1 MSFGESKDIKSILV
15 VCWAN
20 FCRSPVAEFILKHKS
35 GDSLKVSSAGI
46 MPMSLPNFDKRS
58 QNFLEKNN
66 IQFGLHL
73 PKKVTNNLID
83 EHDIILA
90 FDPIILS
97 ELNKNF
103 PKQSSKYKIF
113 NYKNKSLFIS
123 DPFKYNLEQYD
134 LVMNNI
140 MALSDLILKDIEE
153 I

>member
-1 MSFGESKDIKSILV
+1 MSFGESKDINSILV

-20 FCRSPVAEFILKHKS
+20 FCRSPVAEFILKHKT
-35 GDSLKVSSAGI
+35 DNALKISSAGI

-58 QNFLEKNN
+58 QYFLEKNN

-73 PKKVTNNLID
+73 PKKVSNKLID
-83 EHDIILA
+83 EHDVVLA
-90 FDPIILS
+90 FDPIILR

-103 PKQSSKYKIF
+103 PKQRSKYKIF
-113 NYKNKSLFIS
+113 NYINKSLFVS
-123 DPFKYNLEQYD
+123 DPFKYNDEQYD

-140 MALSDLILKDIEE
+140 MALSDLILKDINE